1 LEVSTGA
8 NKTATIA
15 VNANLKEY
23 KATGTGSDNLTI
35 SGNSTVAVNKIDT
48 GAGNDTVNVNASG
61 SITGTLDTGN
71 GDDTV
76 VVSGNGASIAGA
88 KISLGAGDDK
98 ITLTNSVG
106 ANGLKDA
113 TIDGGAGRD
122 TLIVSGD
129 ISSKGTFK
137 LNSVEVLQASGASA
151 KVSYATIKDQAL
163 TLTKDSNGTLEI
175 IAANETAIDLTKL
188 NNKAATGETALTALT
203 LSDVGSG
210 ANSGVTVT
218 LNKDDGISETIKL
231 ASSAANVTIVGIA
244 SGDKLDLT
252 AINDLSQ
259 LSSLVTTALVST
271 SSVTVSSNKVYFM
284 NAASA
289 IDDATKAAAALTSA
303 VSSFASSAKALIAFN
318 NGGKS
323 YLFKAIGDSTTN
335 DIKASELTLIG
346 IVDNE
351 INASDKVSP
360 NGTIE
365 FV

>member
-1 LEVSTGA
+1 S
-8 NKTATIA
+8 
-15 VNANLKEY
+15 ANLKEY
-23 KATGTGSDNLTI
+23 KATGTGNDN
-35 SGNSTVAVNKIDT
+35 
-48 GAGNDTVNVNASG
+48 
-61 SITGTLDTGN
+61 IT
-71 GDDTV
+71 
-76 VVSGNGASIAGA
+76 VSGATSI
-88 KISLGAGDDK
+88 KVDTINTGAGDDK
-98 ITLTNSVG
+98 LSLTGSGAVTTVDLGSGNDELIVNHANASIENATINLGAGNDKITITNVSG
-106 ANGLKDA
+106 DGLKGA

-122 TLIVSGD
+122 TLIVSGG
-129 ISSKGTFK
+129 ISGSGDFTLK
-137 LNSVEVLQASGASA
+137 NIEVLQASGASA
-151 KVSYATIKDQAL
+151 KVSYAQIKDQAL
-163 TLTKDSNGTLEI
+163 TLTKASEGKLEI
-175 IAANETAIDLTKL
+175 IATNKETTIDLTKL
-188 NNKAATGETALTALT
+188 NKNVATGETALDALT
-203 LSDVGSG
+203 LDKVGSG
-210 ANSGVTVT
+210 ATSGVTVT
-218 LNKDDGISETIKL
+218 LNKNDGIAETIKL

>member
-1 LEVSTGA
+1 
-8 NKTATIA
+8 I
-15 VNANLKEY
+15 
-23 KATGTGSDNLTI
+23 KAD
-35 SGNSTVAVNKIDT
+35 
-48 GAGNDTVNVNASG
+48 
-61 SITGTLDTGN
+61 
-71 GDDTV
+71 
-76 VVSGNGASIAGA
+76 
-88 KISLGAGDDK
+88 
-98 ITLTNSVG
+98 
-106 ANGLKDA
+106 
-113 TIDGGAGRD
+113 
-122 TLIVSGD
+122 
-129 ISSKGTFK
+129 
-137 LNSVEVLQASGASA
+137 
-151 KVSYATIKDQAL
+151 
-163 TLTKDSNGTLEI
+163 
-175 IAANETAIDLTKL
+175 NETVIDLTKL
-188 NNKAATGETALTALT
+188 NTKVAAGEKALTTIELIN
-203 LSDVGSG
+203 VGSG
-210 ANSGVTVT
+210 ATVT

-289 IDDATKAAAALTSA
+289 IDDATKAATALTSA

-323 YLFKAIGDSTTN
+323 YLFKAIGDSTAN